1 MTGIETAFIF
11 GIILGLFLGLWL
23 GGRSVLW
30 RMHRD
35 DVQDAHNRYK
45 GRKEKY
51 LSKKLK

>member
-1 MTGIETAFIF
+1 MTGLETAFIF
-11 GIILGLFLGLWL
+11 GALIGFLTGLWL

-35 DVQDAHNRYK
+35 DVEGAHANYK
-45 GRKEKY
+45 KRKEKY

>member
-1 MTGIETAFIF
+1 MTGLETAFIF
-11 GIILGLFLGLWL
+11 GALIGFLTGLWL

-35 DVQDAHNRYK
+35 DVDKAHMAYK
-45 GRKEKY
+45 DRKERY

>member
-11 GIILGLFLGLWL
+11 GAVLGLFLGLWL

-35 DVQDAHNRYK
+35 DVDKAHSTYK
-45 GRKEKY
+45 DRKEKY